1 MMFSSNNP
9 KGKEIEKMYHWKTMK
24 KPLEFPVCCGKKT
37 VIPVGAKRVRIAFG
51 QSHLVRNVVTGACYG
66 KPFSEPLNENEKRC
80 NVYQRSWNAPLI
92 HA

>member
-1 MMFSSNNP
+1 
-9 KGKEIEKMYHWKTMK
+9 MYHWKTMS
-24 KPLEFPVCCGKKT
+24 KPLEFPVCCGNKT
-37 VIPVGAKRVRIAFG
+37 VIPAGAKRVRIAFG

-66 KPFSEPLNENEKRC
+66 KPFSEPLAENEKRC